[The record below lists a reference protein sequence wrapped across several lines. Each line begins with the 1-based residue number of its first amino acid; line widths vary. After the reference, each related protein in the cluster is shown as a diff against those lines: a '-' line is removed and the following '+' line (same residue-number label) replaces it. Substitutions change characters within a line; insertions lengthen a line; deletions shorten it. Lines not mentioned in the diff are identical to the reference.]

1 MILGDFLKKK
11 PDFRTKKLKFFQN
24 IFNKKLKYDKKTRM
38 NKSESKIIKKNI
50 SQINKQSEKTYEHY
64 LKVEKELIEYI
75 ALLNTR
81 IFPIEKY
88 NDLEMKE
95 VNDDILEKLEYFKKK
110 RIKAEQEDKNELE
123 VDLYKYQAKKE
134 KERTKDLYNR
144 YRKDLDIFKNTENI
158 VEEIKKSLPEF
169 KKLEKECI
177 KLEQINFNLKVK
189 YDALKVEQKCL
200 YELLNKVKI
209 KKDNKKFTLHRNNS
223 CIFKYK
229 TKILNNKEKINSS
242 KISNASNAEN
252 KNKEKLFISQNQ
264 SNYSKIFLNKNNN
277 NVSKNR
283 CSSAK
288 INNRYNISKMI
299 DENDEKFSKL
309 NKYSI
314 KLLKE
319 LNYYSNIK
327 CKELE
332 ELCAKEK
339 KYKNNLKSL
348 IELCVEDLNDK
359 YKNEKNTKI
368 KKKLEEK
375 IFILAYIFDNC
386 LKNGEAKELKRQYSM
401 FIIPKKI

>member
-24 IFNKKLKYDKKTRM
+24 IFIKKLKYDKKTRL

-223 CIFKYK
+223 CIFNYK
-229 TKILNNKEKINSS
+229 TKNLNNKEKINSS
-242 KISNASNAEN
+242 KISNISNAEN
-252 KNKEKLFISQNQ
+252 KNKEKLFLSQNQ
-264 SNYSKIFLNKNNN
+264 SNYSKIFLNKNNLP
-277 NVSKNR
+277 KNR

-288 INNRYNISKMI
+288 INNKYNISRMI
-299 DENDEKFSKL
+299 DEK
-309 NKYSI
+309 
-314 KLLKE
+314 
-319 LNYYSNIK
+319 
-327 CKELE
+327 
-332 ELCAKEK
+332 
-339 KYKNNLKSL
+339 
-348 IELCVEDLNDK
+348 
-359 YKNEKNTKI
+359 
-368 KKKLEEK
+368 
-375 IFILAYIFDNC
+375 
-386 LKNGEAKELKRQYSM
+386 
-401 FIIPKKI
+401 